1 MLANS
6 NKGENLMTKTELV
19 SAITKTAGIRKK
31 DAEAFL
37 NAFTEVIKET
47 LAKGEKIEI
56 RNFGTFYMKEKAKR
70 VARNPRTGKKVKI
83 PAKLSPAFK
92 PGKELKAIEK
102 VIG

>member
-1 MLANS
+1 
-6 NKGENLMTKTELV
+6 MTKSELI
-19 SAITKTAGIRKK
+19 SAITKAGNIRKK

-37 NAFTEVIKET
+37 NAFTEVVTET
-47 LAKGEKIEI
+47 LKKKEKIEI

-70 VARNPRTGKKVKI
+70 IARNPRTGKKVRV
-83 PAKLSPAFK
+83 PAKISPAFK

>member
-1 MLANS
+1 
-6 NKGENLMTKTELV
+6 MTKSELI
-19 SAITKTAGIRKK
+19 SAITETAGIRKK

-37 NAFTEVIKET
+37 NAFTEVVTET
-47 LAKGEKIEI
+47 LKKKEKIEI

-70 VARNPRTGKKVKI
+70 IARNPRTGKKVRV
-83 PAKLSPAFK
+83 PAKISPAFK